1 MLLIG
6 KVLLSEMAC
15 ELCRT
20 FILDYLNHPLHPENR
35 LTAIFHRSK
44 LLPHKELL
52 CFWIQRILRHLVTDT
67 LQRAKENTEMD
78 FFLDKQVQVPPEVWN
93 KAFLKNLREVHS
105 EVSKEFTELQSI
117 CEECGFLKGFT
128 ELFFIEN
135 FILPCLLSSVEIHSE
150 HTKKPEVVL
159 TLSTFLKKYT
169 MKELRE
175 EYGNLYD

>member
-1 MLLIG
+1 
-6 KVLLSEMAC
+6 MAC

-20 FILDYLNHPLHPENR
+20 FILDYLDHPLHPDNR

-44 LLPHKELL
+44 LLPHKEKL
-52 CFWIQRILRHLVTDT
+52 CFWIQRIQHHLVPDT

-78 FFLDKQVQVPPEVWN
+78 FFIDKQVQVAPEEWN
-93 KAFLKNLREVHS
+93 KAYLKNLLEVNS
-105 EVSKEFTELQSI
+105 EVAKEFNELQSI
-117 CEECGFLKGFT
+117 CEECGFLKGLT
-128 ELFFIEN
+128 EPFFLEN
-135 FILPCLLSSVEIHSE
+135 FILPCLQLTVEIHSE
-150 HTKKPEVVL
+150 HTKKPETVL